1 MVEVICD
8 TSFLMILASEK
19 IKNISNLET
28 ELGSIKF
35 VIPNIVVKELKRL
48 CEGDI
53 HKSKV
58 ATAALQLI
66 KDFKKIEISGS
77 YVDDAILSY
86 IKSSKGVV
94 ATLDL
99 VLKKK
104 IKELGG
110 SVVSLS
116 NNRIV
121 LEPSKV

>member
-1 MVEVICD
+1 
-8 TSFLMILASEK
+8 MILASEK